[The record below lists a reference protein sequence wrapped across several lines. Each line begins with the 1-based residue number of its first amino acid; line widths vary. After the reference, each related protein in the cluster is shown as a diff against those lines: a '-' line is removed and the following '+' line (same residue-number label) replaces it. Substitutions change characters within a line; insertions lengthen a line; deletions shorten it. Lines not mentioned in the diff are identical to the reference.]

1 MGKKKSEIEAA
12 KTLPE
17 QLKDMLDAVEAS
29 ENKTKNALRGVTF
42 HQDAWEKNIQRAEEA
57 IKEDSAEKAIFEQL
71 LAQAVTCRDDYA
83 KEVSRQREVLVGIQ
97 GHKKSLSD
105 AYADLTREGEI
116 ASIKDAL
123 QSRLRNMNPTKQ
135 DALAIDTVKDEAI
148 DGNAVET
155 FDVDKI
161 RRLIHTVQASLEL
174 SAELEGAS

>member
-1 MGKKKSEIEAA
+1 MGKKKSEIEAT
-12 KTLPE
+12 KPLPE

-29 ENKTKNALRGVTF
+29 EKKTKNALRGVTF

-57 IKEDSAEKAIFEQL
+57 IKEDSAEKVIFEQL
-71 LAQAVTCRDDYA
+71 LVQAVTFRDDYA
-83 KEVSRQREVLVGIQ
+83 KEVSRQGESLVEIQ

-105 AYADLTREGEI
+105 AYNDLTREGEI

-135 DALAIDTVKDEAI
+135 DTLAIETVTDDVIDNNGVEA
-148 DGNAVET
+148 

-161 RRLIHTVQASLEL
+161 RMLIHTVQASLEL
-174 SAELEGAS
+174 SAELEGVS